1 MDTTNSR
8 AGKARKRKRKKPL
21 AAQAP
26 RTRGKQAPSLNQKE
40 GIMSALEEALQHV
53 HNDQNK
59 LIELVTHGQK
69 PPATRAKV
77 LNTALHAVP
86 PPQQEV
92 LLTQLLEHC
101 QANGAANRLKELYE
115 QTLIE
120 LENGP
125 ARPATFIKHIVE
137 NIPGPKP
144 KAHVISPDG
153 QERYPMLHPDI
164 KGEDLVRGMTVFVDP
179 KCVMVLGYEKCLPSV
194 GQEATFLRGVDDDL
208 VEISLRDERFLVY
221 GSQAVLDAV
230 AAGTVKNGDR
240 VLLSPQ
246 RYFAF
251 RVVPAETDRRHRF
264 VDYSQV
270 PEIIAGRDIG
280 KPHWV
285 LGYLIK
291 RTRILM
297 FRPDLRQRFDLRP
310 RVAVFLSGPTGTGK
324 TLTIKAF
331 QFQFYQML
339 VERTGRKDLGS
350 RTIRVKPAELLSEW
364 LGQSDKN
371 IERLFDDIRALA
383 GEEIETVDGE
393 KVQLPVVVIIEEGE
407 GLTRRRGEFD
417 SGVYDRILG
426 TMLQRLDD
434 PNTDLGRLPLVLIT
448 SSNRPELMD
457 SAMWRRLS
465 GVRAN
470 YSRLDRDGLASV
482 LGKKLKPHYP
492 YASVN
497 GYSAEQLRGT
507 AIDQIVGNLYSPN
520 GTDQGLIEVTFR
532 DGKKATKHRRDFLTG
547 AIVEQAVANAID
559 QAAFA
564 AEEGHDDAGLSAGW
578 IIDALQRLIDG
589 LAENFTAHNVHDY
602 VDLPDNVQVASLR
615 RLRQANGSL
624 TSVIA
629 S

>member
-1 MDTTNSR
+1 MT
-8 AGKARKRKRKKPL
+8 
-21 AAQAP
+21 
-26 RTRGKQAPSLNQKE
+26 
-40 GIMSALEEALQHV
+40 ALEEALQHV
-53 HNDQNK
+53 HNDHNK

-69 PPATRAKV
+69 PAPTRAKV

-86 PPQQEV
+86 PPQQEA

-101 QANGAANRLKELYE
+101 QANGEATKLKELYE

-125 ARPATFIKHIVE
+125 ARPATFIKLIIE
-137 NIPGPKP
+137 NVPGPKP

-164 KGEDLVRGMTVFVDP
+164 RAEDLARGMTVFVDP
-179 KCVMVLGYEKCLPSV
+179 KCSMVLGYEHCLPSV
-194 GQEATFLRGVDDDL
+194 GQEATFLRGLDDGL
-208 VEISLRDERFLVY
+208 VEVSLRDERFLVY
-221 GSQAVLDAV
+221 GSQTVLDTV
-230 AAGTVKNGDR
+230 ADGKLKNGDR
-240 VLLSPQ
+240 ILLSPQ
-246 RYFAF
+246 RQFAF
-251 RVVPAETDRRHRF
+251 RVVPGETDRRHRF

-270 PEIIAGRDIG
+270 PEIVAGRDIG

-291 RTRILM
+291 RTRILL

-331 QFQFYQML
+331 QFQFCQML
-339 VERTGRKDLGS
+339 IERTGRKDLGS

-383 GEEIETVDGE
+383 GEEIETADGE
-393 KVQLPVVVIIEEGE
+393 QVRLPVVVIIEEGE

-434 PNTDLGRLPLVLIT
+434 PNNDLGQLPLILIT
-448 SSNRPELMD
+448 TSNRPELMD

-465 GVRAN
+465 GVRAK
-470 YSRLDRDGLASV
+470 YGRLDRDGLAAV
-482 LGKKLKPHYP
+482 LGKKLKAHYP
-492 YASVN
+492 YASCN
-497 GYSAEQLRGT
+497 GYSTDQLRIK

-532 DGKKATKHRRDFLTG
+532 DGKKALKHRRDFLTG

-559 QAAFA
+559 QAVFA
-564 AEEGHDDAGLSAGW
+564 AEEGHDDAGLDAGW

-589 LAENFTAHNVHDY
+589 LAENLTAHNVHDY
-602 VDLPDNVQVASLR
+602 VDLPDNAQVASLR

-624 TSVIA
+624 APVIVHE
-629 S
+629 